1 VLNVGAPE
9 LVIIAVVLVSIAV
22 PVWALVDAA
31 QRPDTA
37 FRAAGQSKTLW
48 IVLSALGLVVPVLGP
63 VLPVVYLLAI
73 RPQVRAAQ
81 VAVPAGSGG

>member
-1 VLNVGAPE
+1 VLNVGVPE

-22 PVWALVDAA
+22 PLWALVDASG
-31 QRPDTA
+31 RPEAA
-37 FRAAGQSKTLW
+37 FRAAGQNKTLW
-48 IVLSALGLVVPVLGP
+48 IVLSAVGLVVPGLGP

-81 VAVPAGSGG
+81 DTVPAGSG